1 MQPEAKCKSIFQ
13 PFESNTISCLINE
26 EKENDKAAESKHS
39 ASIMIDYI
47 LLQESRKSIKN
58 LCFHIK

>member
-1 MQPEAKCKSIFQ
+1 MQIKAKCKSVFQ
-13 PFESNTISCLINE
+13 PFVSNTISCSIHE

-58 LCFHIK
+58 ICFHIK